1 MCVCSPFRPL
11 SAGNTGQD
19 TMWSEAR
26 RQLLEWDASVAD
38 GYKVS
43 FPKSHPYP
51 NTTAFPPIVIVHR
64 SESESEK
71 VSDTSRQNEKKIKI
85 KIRVKPTTKNATC
98 TIVKIN
104 TNTHPAAQR
113 VNAIPFQG

>member
-1 MCVCSPFRPL
+1 MTLPPLLLLGALSVCVCSPFRPL
-11 SAGNTGQD
+11 TAGNTGQD

-51 NTTAFPPIVIVHR
+51 NTTAFPPVVIVLR
-64 SESESEK
+64 SESEREK
-71 VSDTSRQNEKKIKI
+71 VSDTSRQNEKN
-85 KIRVKPTTKNATC
+85 KNTGQ
-98 TIVKIN
+98 
-104 TNTHPAAQR
+104 TNNKKMPRAQ
-113 VNAIPFQG
+113 

>member
-1 MCVCSPFRPL
+1 MTELVEDDTPSPPVIGGSQCVCVCSPFRPL
-11 SAGNTGQD
+11 TAGNTGQD

-51 NTTAFPPIVIVHR
+51 NTTAFPPVVIVLR

-71 VSDTSRQNEKKIKI
+71 VSDTSRQNEKN
-85 KIRVKPTTKNATC
+85 KN
-98 TIVKIN
+98 KN
-104 TNTHPAAQR
+104 TGQTNNKKMPRAQ
-113 VNAIPFQG
+113 

>member
-1 MCVCSPFRPL
+1 MTLPPLLLLGALSVCVFAFSPTYCRQH
-11 SAGNTGQD
+11 GQD

-51 NTTAFPPIVIVHR
+51 NTTAFPPVVIVLR
-64 SESESEK
+64 SESESE
-71 VSDTSRQNEKKIKI
+71 RHE
-85 KIRVKPTTKNATC
+85 
-98 TIVKIN
+98 
-104 TNTHPAAQR
+104 
-113 VNAIPFQG
+113 

>member
-71 VSDTSRQNEKKIKI
+71 VSDTSRQNEKKINK
-85 KIRVKPTTKNATC
+85 
-98 TIVKIN
+98 
-104 TNTHPAAQR
+104 
-113 VNAIPFQG
+113 